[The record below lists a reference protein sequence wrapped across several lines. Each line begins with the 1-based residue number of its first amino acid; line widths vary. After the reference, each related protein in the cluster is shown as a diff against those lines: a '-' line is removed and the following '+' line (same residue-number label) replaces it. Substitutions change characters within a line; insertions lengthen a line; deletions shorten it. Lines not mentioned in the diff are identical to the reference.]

1 MCAQRVKLIYIQ
13 ERRWQ
18 TQQRQSN
25 SQAAY
30 FARAHR
36 GRPARLR
43 GTTRPTII
51 PNRVANWISFYEFT
65 SMPSF
70 ASSVLYSTGIAYIVV
85 NIAAHPF
92 CAPPRQR
99 THWRHGKED
108 CIRPM
113 RTLLRIHTHTVH
125 RSPCRTDLICDLDA
139 ALSARKLLCNF
150 VYCVLW
156 NNI

>member
-18 TQQRQSN
+18 TQQQPSSIFRKSTPW
-25 SQAAY
+25 
-30 FARAHR
+30 
-36 GRPARLR
+36 PAREIERNYATDYNPEPSSKLN
-43 GTTRPTII
+43 II
-51 PNRVANWISFYEFT
+51 LWIHKYAVLCF
-65 SMPSF
+65 
-70 ASSVLYSTGIAYIVV
+70 SSVLYSTGIAYIVV

-108 CIRPM
+108 CIRVM